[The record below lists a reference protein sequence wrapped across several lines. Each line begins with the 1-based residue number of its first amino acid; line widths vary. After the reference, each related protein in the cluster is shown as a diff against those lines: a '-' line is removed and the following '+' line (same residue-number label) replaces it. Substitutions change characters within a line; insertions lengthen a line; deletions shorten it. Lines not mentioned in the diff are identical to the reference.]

1 MKKFLLFT
9 LFTFLLISCSSIK
22 NTQEAISNGNY
33 DSAINTAIENLKRNK
48 TKKGNQPYIILLEEA
63 FAKVASKD
71 LAKINF
77 LQKDNNPENIETI
90 FVLYEELKRR
100 QEILKPLLP
109 LFIRKENREAKF
121 QFNNYDD
128 EIIANKNQLSDY
140 LYAKAKKFF
149 NKNNKFDYRAAYNDL
164 EYLEKINPNFK
175 DVRNLMEVSHERGLD
190 FVIVS
195 MKNKTQKVIPKRL
208 EEDLLNFDT
217 YGLNDL
223 WTVYHGAKDPK
234 INYNFGLELNL
245 RKIKVSPEQIREK
258 EIIKEKDIKDGFKY
272 LLDENGNQV
281 LDQEGK
287 KIKVDKLI
295 KVRCELYQFTQFK
308 SAKVTGIVKYVDLYT
323 KQIIQTYPIESRFSF
338 QHIYANFKGDKRA
351 LDASFL
357 DLIRFRVVPFPT
369 NEQMIYDSGQDLKE
383 KLKFIISRNKFR
395 N

>member
-1 MKKFLLFT
+1 MKKSLLFT
-9 LFTFLLISCSSIK
+9 VLSFLLISCSSIK
-22 NTQEAISNGNY
+22 NTQEAISSGNY
-33 DSAINTAIENLKRNK
+33 DSAIYTAIKNLKRNK
-48 TKKGNQPYIILLEEA
+48 TKKGNQPYILLLEDA
-63 FAKVASKD
+63 FAKATSKD
-71 LAKINF
+71 LAKISF
-77 LQKDNNPENIETI
+77 LKKDNNPENIETI

-109 LFIRKENREAKF
+109 LFIREENRAATF

-140 LYAKAKKFF
+140 LYAKAKQLF
-149 NKNNKFDYRAAYNDL
+149 NANNKFDYRAAYHDL

-175 DVRNLMEVSHERGLD
+175 DVRNLMDVAHEKGVD

-208 EEDLLNFDT
+208 EDDLLNFDT

-223 WTVYHGAKDPK
+223 WTVYHGAKDSK
-234 INYNFGLELNL
+234 ISYDFGLELNL
-245 RKIKVSPEQIREK
+245 RNIKVSPEQIREK

-281 LDQEGK
+281 LDQEGN
-287 KIKVDKLI
+287 KIKVDKFV

-308 SAKVTGIVKYVDLYT
+308 SAKVTGIVKYVDLNT
-323 KQIIQTYPIESRFSF
+323 KQIIQSYPIESRFSF

-369 NEQMIYDSGQDLKE
+369 NEQMIYDAGQDLKE
-383 KLKFIISRNKFR
+383 KLKSIISRNKFR

>member
-1 MKKFLLFT
+1 MKKSLLFT
-9 LFTFLLISCSSIK
+9 VLSFLLISCSSIK
-22 NTQEAISNGNY
+22 NTQEAISSGNY
-33 DSAINTAIENLKRNK
+33 DSAIYTAIKNLKRNK
-48 TKKGNQPYIILLEEA
+48 TKKGNQPYILLLEDA
-63 FAKVASKD
+63 FAKATSKD
-71 LAKINF
+71 LAKISF
-77 LQKDNNPENIETI
+77 LKKDNNPENIETI
-90 FVLYEELKRR
+90 FVLYGELKRR
-100 QEILKPLLP
+100 QETLKPLLP
-109 LFIRKENREAKF
+109 LFIREENRAAAFK
-121 QFNNYDD
+121 FNNYDD

-140 LYAKAKKFF
+140 LYAKAKQLF
-149 NKNNKFDYRAAYNDL
+149 NANNKFDYRAAYHDL

-175 DVRNLMEVSHERGLD
+175 DVRNLMDVAHEKGVD

-208 EEDLLNFDT
+208 EDDLLNFDT

-223 WTVYHGAKDPK
+223 WTVYHGAKDSK
-234 INYNFGLELNL
+234 IRYDFGLELNL
-245 RKIKVSPEQIREK
+245 RNIKVSPEQIREK

-281 LDQEGK
+281 LDQEGN
-287 KIKVDKLI
+287 KIKVDKFV

-308 SAKVTGIVKYVDLYT
+308 SAKVTGIVKYVDLNT
-323 KQIIQTYPIESRFSF
+323 KQVIQTYPIESRFSF

-369 NEQMIYDSGQDLKE
+369 NEQMIYDAGQDLKE
-383 KLKFIISRNKFR
+383 KLKSIISRNKFR

>member
-1 MKKFLLFT
+1 MKKSLLFT
-9 LFTFLLISCSSIK
+9 VLSFLLISCSSIK
-22 NTQEAISNGNY
+22 NTQEAISSGNY
-33 DSAINTAIENLKRNK
+33 DSAIYTAIKNLKRNK
-48 TKKGNQPYIILLEEA
+48 TKKGNQPYILLLEDA
-63 FAKVASKD
+63 FAKATSKD
-71 LAKINF
+71 LAKISF
-77 LQKDNNPENIETI
+77 LKKDNNPENIETI

-109 LFIRKENREAKF
+109 LFIREENRAATF

-140 LYAKAKKFF
+140 LYAKAKQLF
-149 NKNNKFDYRAAYNDL
+149 NANNKFDYRAAYHDL

-175 DVRNLMEVSHERGLD
+175 DVRNLMDVAHEKGVD

-208 EEDLLNFDT
+208 EDDLLNFDT

-223 WTVYHGAKDPK
+223 WTVYHGAKDSK
-234 INYNFGLELNL
+234 IRYDFGLELNL
-245 RKIKVSPEQIREK
+245 RNIKVSPEQIREK

-281 LDQEGK
+281 LDQEGN
-287 KIKVDKLI
+287 KIKVDKFV

-308 SAKVTGIVKYVDLYT
+308 SAKVTGIVKYVDLNT
-323 KQIIQTYPIESRFSF
+323 KQVIQTYPIESRFSF

-369 NEQMIYDSGQDLKE
+369 NEQMIYDAGQDLKE
-383 KLKFIISRNKFR
+383 KLKSIISRNKFR

>member
-1 MKKFLLFT
+1 MKKQLLFI
-9 LFTFLLISCSSIK
+9 LSFFILISCSSIK

-63 FAKVASKD
+63 FAKVTSKD

-77 LQKDNNPENIETI
+77 LKKDNNPENIETI

-109 LFIRKENREAKF
+109 LFIRKENRVAKF

-175 DVRNLMEVSHERGLD
+175 DVRSLMEVAHERGLD

-234 INYNFGLELNL
+234 INYDFGLELNL

-281 LDQEGK
+281 LDQEGN

-351 LDASFL
+351 LDPSFL